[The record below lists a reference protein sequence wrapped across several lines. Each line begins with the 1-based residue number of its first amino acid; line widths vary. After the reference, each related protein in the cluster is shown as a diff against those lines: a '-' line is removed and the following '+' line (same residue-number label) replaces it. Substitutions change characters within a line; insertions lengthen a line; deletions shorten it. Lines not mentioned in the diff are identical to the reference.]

1 MCFAAVTHSV
11 GDQRIIPVRKRIITR
26 GSLLYLLTVEE
37 ALRREH
43 PHSVGDI
50 GDGYADNLCRVIL
63 DLREVILHARY
74 NEK

>member
-1 MCFAAVTHSV
+1 MILMS
-11 GDQRIIPVRKRIITR
+11 KRIVMK
-26 GSLLYLLTVEE
+26 GSLLNRLTVEE

-63 DLREVILHARY
+63 DLREVNVHARY